1 MLFEYNEFEMEFYI
15 SDFYTQKKRVYVNL
29 LKHILKGNIVWY
41 RRNIGHRFSIGGAH
55 ETREVGKQNLTYN
68 ELR

>member
-15 SDFYTQKKRVYVNL
+15 SDSYKKKSVYVKF

>member
-15 SDFYTQKKRVYVNL
+15 SDSYKKKNVYVKF

-41 RRNIGHRFSIGGAH
+41 RKNIGHRFSIGGAH